1 MVKVILPLS
10 SFPTVTNFQG
20 GQTDKQ
26 TIKSHPAFYRT
37 LASLGLLPKKG
48 RKGGGE
54 GRRMEWKEG
63 NKSRAATIKGQCPVE
78 HKGEFQDDM
87 RAGEKI

>member
-10 SFPTVTNFQG
+10 SFPTYQFSG
-20 GQTDKQ
+20 GDKQ
-26 TIKSHPAFYRT
+26 TNKQSKVT
-37 LASLGLLPKKG
+37 LRSTGLWPLRGCCPKKG
-48 RKGGGE
+48 RKGRGE